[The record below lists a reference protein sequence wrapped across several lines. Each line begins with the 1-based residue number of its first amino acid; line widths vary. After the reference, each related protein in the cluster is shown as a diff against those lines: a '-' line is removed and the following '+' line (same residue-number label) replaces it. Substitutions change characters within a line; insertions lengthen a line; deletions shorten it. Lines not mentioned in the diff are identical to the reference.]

1 MRVTTTENGWALEAI
16 GDLEWL
22 FLERLPGTASG
33 EELPEEQKRRILP
46 DPIVSDD
53 EDGGAA
59 EEAEFMEDWNEYVRP
74 ELNVAFTEARQQ
86 VSDDLATVTR
96 NFSAE
101 AMVEVGEEPQKNFRL
116 EVDGE
121 HSENWYS
128 TLNQA
133 RLLMNEVYDLA
144 ESEAELYAKM
154 ATEDDDGEG
163 EGEEGTDDADDIVEE
178 DSEPDGMLWL
188 LLAQY
193 QFYSFIQG
201 FLLERVIKA

>member
-1 MRVTTTENGWALEAI
+1 MRVTTTENGWALEEI

-33 EELPEEQKRRILP
+33 EDLPDEQKRRILP
-46 DPIVSDD
+46 DPIAAEDSDD
-53 EDGGAA
+53 GGGSVA
-59 EEAEFMEDWNEYVRP
+59 EEEEFIADWNEYVRP
-74 ELNVAFTEARQQ
+74 GLELAFREARQQ
-86 VSDDLATVTR
+86 VMDDLRTVTK
-96 NFSAE
+96 NFSEEE
-101 AMVEVGEEPQKNFRL
+101 AMVEIGEEPQKNFRL
-116 EVDGE
+116 EIEGG

-154 ATEDDDGEG
+154 AAQEAAEEEDGHA
-163 EGEEGTDDADDIVEE
+163 DADDEEE
-178 DSEPDGMLWL
+178 DPEPDGMLWL

-201 FLLERVIKA
+201 FLLERVMKA

>member
-33 EELPEEQKRRILP
+33 EDLPDEQKRRILP
-46 DPIVSDD
+46 DPIVADD
-53 EDGGAA
+53 NADSVA
-59 EEAEFMEDWNEYVRP
+59 EEQEFIEDWNEYVRP
-74 ELNVAFTEARQQ
+74 ELNLAFTEARQQ
-86 VSDDLATVTR
+86 VTDDLAAVIK
-96 NFSAE
+96 NFSGE
-101 AMVEVGEEPQKNFRL
+101 AMVEVGEEPQKSFRL

-144 ESEAELYAKM
+144 ESEADLYAKI
-154 ATEDDDGEG
+154 AAQESGDEGDDDPD
-163 EGEEGTDDADDIVEE
+163 DDAE
-178 DSEPDGMLWL
+178 DEDEEPDGMLWL

-201 FLLERVIKA
+201 FLLDRVMKP

>member
-1 MRVTTTENGWALEAI
+1 MRVTTTERGWALEAI

-33 EELPEEQKRRILP
+33 EDLPAEQKRRMLP
-46 DPIVSDD
+46 DPIVPDD
-53 EDGGAA
+53 EAGGAA
-59 EEAEFMEDWNEYVRP
+59 DEAEFIDDWNEYVRP
-74 ELNVAFTEARQQ
+74 ELNLAFAESRQQ
-86 VSDDLATVTR
+86 VIDDLAGVTK
-96 NFSAE
+96 NFSGE
-101 AMVEVGEEPQKNFRL
+101 AMVEVGEKPQKSFRL
-116 EVDGE
+116 EVDGD

-144 ESEAELYAKM
+144 ESEADLYAKM
-154 ATEDDDGEG
+154 AVEEEGAEDDD
-163 EGEEGTDDADDIVEE
+163 DP
-178 DSEPDGMLWL
+178 DSAIDKPDGMLWL

-201 FLLERVIKA
+201 FLLERVLKA